1 MRVDKKSWNCY
12 LVFLSPDTFIQIR
25 NPKFEIPNKFK
36 IPMFEI
42 QNKINTEETT
52 EHTEHTEKKL
62 RELRAEKK
70 RNI

>member
-1 MRVDKKSWNCY
+1 
-12 LVFLSPDTFIQIR
+12 
-25 NPKFEIPNKFK
+25 
-36 IPMFEI
+36 MFEI

-70 RNI
+70 RNITVS